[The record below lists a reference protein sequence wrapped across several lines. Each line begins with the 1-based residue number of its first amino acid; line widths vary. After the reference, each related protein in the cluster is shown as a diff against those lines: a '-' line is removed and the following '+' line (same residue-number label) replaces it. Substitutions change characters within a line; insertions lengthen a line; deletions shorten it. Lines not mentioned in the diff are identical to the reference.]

1 MISVNL
7 IFDHHVKRDEIG
19 NVEVRVTRDRKTW
32 YLKTGVR
39 VRRSEFVGGC
49 VVDRY
54 DNDVLNERLRTVV
67 ESVNK
72 GVAVLMKRCEE
83 INGKALRTF
92 VDGGDKIKGVT
103 GKSVRVAKN
112 EAKSEGCED
121 IGGLMVN
128 MDDTPFISWIEASI
142 GKLGLREGTLKHYV
156 TLVSRLKEWGEMTR
170 WEDVRSERI
179 VMFDEWLRGL
189 ESRWGGKRDGKTG
202 RIGVMSDAAVYNYH
216 KTLKAMLSRAMRSG
230 IIEANPY
237 DKLKGVF
244 KRGDVCTVEYLTEDE
259 FCKIKGLIIMDERL
273 RMAQSLFVAQCMTG
287 LSYAD
292 LMEFDMSD
300 YSVEDGRYVTM
311 KGRVKTG
318 VEYICVLTDEVLR
331 IVEEYDGRLPRMTN
345 QEYNR
350 LLKVLGEMAG
360 IKKCLHSHVARHT
373 FATMM
378 LRKGVK
384 LENVSKM
391 LGHSNVVQTQ
401 RYAKVMKKS
410 VIDEFG
416 KIGW

>member
-7 IFDHHVKRDEIG
+7 IFDHHVSKNEVG
-19 NVEVRVTRDRKTW
+19 NVEVRITRDRKTW

-39 VRRSEFVGGC
+39 VRKNEFVGGC
-49 VVDRY
+49 VVDRH
-54 DNDVLNERLRTVV
+54 DNDVLNERLRAVV
-67 ESVNK
+67 DNVNK
-72 GVAVLMKRCEE
+72 GIATLMKRGDD
-83 INGKALRTF
+83 INGKSLRAF
-92 VDGGDKIKGVT
+92 VNGSDETKGL
-103 GKSVRVAKN
+103 KERSIRVMKHEAQTN
-112 EAKSEGCED
+112 EQSEIE
-121 IGGLMVN
+121 GLM
-128 MDDTPFISWIEASI
+128 MSEDFTPFVSWIEENI
-142 GKLGLREGTLKHYV
+142 GKLGLKEGTLKHYV
-156 TLVSRLKEWGEMTR
+156 TLASRLREWGEMTR
-170 WEDVRSERI
+170 WEDVKSEKI
-179 VMFDEWLRGL
+179 VMFDQWLRSL

-202 RIGVMSDAAVYNYH
+202 RVGVMSDAAVYNYH
-216 KTLKAMLSRAMRSG
+216 KTLKAMLSRAIRMG
-230 IIEANPY
+230 LIETNPY
-237 DKLKGVF
+237 DKLRGVF
-244 KRGDVCTVEYLTEDE
+244 KRGDVSTVEYLTETE
-259 FCKIKGLIIMDERL
+259 FENIKTLDVRNERL
-273 RMAQSLFVAQCMTG
+273 MISKDLFVIQCMTG

-292 LMEFDMSD
+292 LMEFDMAD
-300 YSVEDGRYVTM
+300 YALEDGRLVTM

-331 IVEEYDGRLPRMTN
+331 IVERYGSTLPKMAN

-350 LLKVLGEMAG
+350 NIKVLAEMAG

-401 RYAKVMKKS
+401 RYAKVIKKS
-410 VIDEFG
+410 IIEEID